1 MAPLAFLSP
10 VWVPVGATGAI
21 CLERRVTALPKKLYH
36 CCSVARKPRASAQP
50 EESST
55 RSPPTEPEC
64 GDNELTQAPSPLL
77 SPEQL
82 NFALQDTMLAN
93 EPLARVYVATRDG
106 FSNDAFFEKQIPL
119 GGVPSLVLGQTE
131 AGVLFGGYSSYGF
144 YARDDYRE
152 ATSPRSMFV
161 FTVDDD
167 QVIFAE
173 DTDPVHYDFYD
184 YAIRL
189 GASLLGIPM
198 NPGKHI
204 LKRDMATSSCRL
216 SNGQNSVLGDATLA
230 KLREVEVWVAEKYAI
245 QQTPEGKKPSGGL
258 FSRLFG

>member
-1 MAPLAFLSP
+1 MPTLAFLP
-10 VWVPVGATGAI
+10 QGYVPAGVSGGVLPGRRITG
-21 CLERRVTALPKKLYH
+21 LPRTRYH
-36 CCSVARKPRASAQP
+36 SCSNLRKPRASAQP

-55 RSPPTEPEC
+55 CPSSAEFENV
-64 GDNELTQAPSPLL
+64 GNEASQAAKPLL
-77 SPEQL
+77 SSDQL
-82 NFALQDTMLAN
+82 RFALQDTMLSN
-93 EPLARVYVATRDG
+93 EQLARVFAATRDG
-106 FSNDAFFEKQIPL
+106 FSNDAFFDKQLSL

-161 FTVDDD
+161 FTVDKD

-173 DTDPVHYDFYD
+173 NTDPVHYDFYD
-184 YAIRL
+184 YAVRF

-198 NPGKHI
+198 NPDKHI

-216 SNGQNSVLGDATLA
+216 PNGQTSVLGGATLA
-230 KLREVEVWVAEKYAI
+230 KLREVEVWVAKKYAL
-245 QQTPEGKKPSGGL
+245 QDKPLEKQAVGGF